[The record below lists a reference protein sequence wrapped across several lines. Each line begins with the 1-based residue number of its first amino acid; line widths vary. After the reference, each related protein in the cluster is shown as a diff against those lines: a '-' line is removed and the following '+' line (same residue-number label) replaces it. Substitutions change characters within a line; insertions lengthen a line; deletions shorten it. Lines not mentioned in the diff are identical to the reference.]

1 MKKKTG
7 KMILLTGVLCILSLA
22 VCACGKTEE
31 ASGTQEPQVAQGEGI
46 PEDDTEDD
54 VSAPKPEADAE
65 GTDAG
70 NEPESPE
77 ASPEPQS
84 GESSSQGTDSTQKE
98 QLEEQPEQQPEA
110 QSQSTS
116 AASAEWVDSTPNL
129 EGDIKELKDGQLT
142 VVEAITE
149 KSDNGGD
156 IIVAPGSGD
165 DSEFNKIAVTYD
177 ENTLFAIQTIY
188 DGGARFEMS
197 EATAADLASGQFI
210 QVWGSPSGSGLKA
223 TQICIV
229 KVA

>member
-1 MKKKTG
+1 MKRKTG

-31 ASGTQEPQVAQGEGI
+31 ASDTQEPQVVQGEPI

-54 VSAPKPEADAE
+54 ASAPEPEADAE
-65 GTDAG
+65 GTDTG

-98 QLEEQPEQQPEA
+98 QPEA

-116 AASAEWVDSTPNL
+116 GTSAEWVDSTPNL

-156 IIVAPGSGD
+156 IIVVPGSGD

-188 DGGARFEMS
+188 DGGARSEMS

-210 QVWGSPSGSGLKA
+210 RVWGSSSGSGLKA

>member
-1 MKKKTG
+1 MKRKTG

-22 VCACGKTEE
+22 VCACGKKEE
-31 ASGTQEPQVAQGEGI
+31 ASDTPEPQVVQGEPI

-54 VSAPKPEADAE
+54 ASAPEPEADAE
-65 GTDAG
+65 GTDTG

-98 QLEEQPEQQPEA
+98 QPEA

-116 AASAEWVDSTPNL
+116 GTSAEWVDSTPNL

-142 VVEAITE
+142 VVEAITA

-156 IIVAPGSGD
+156 IIVVPGSED

-210 QVWGSPSGSGLKA
+210 QVWGSSSGSRLKA

>member
-1 MKKKTG
+1 MKRKTG

-31 ASGTQEPQVAQGEGI
+31 ASDTPEPQVVQGEPI

-54 VSAPKPEADAE
+54 ASAPEPEADAE
-65 GTDAG
+65 GTDTG

-98 QLEEQPEQQPEA
+98 QPEA

-116 AASAEWVDSTPNL
+116 GTSAEWVDSTPNL

-156 IIVAPGSGD
+156 IIVVPGSED

-197 EATAADLASGQFI
+197 EATAADLAAGQHLR
-210 QVWGSPSGSGLKA
+210 VWGSSSGSGLKA

>member
-1 MKKKTG
+1 MKRKTG
-7 KMILLTGVLCILSLA
+7 KIILLTGVLCILSLA
-22 VCACGKTEE
+22 VCACGKKEE
-31 ASGTQEPQVAQGEGI
+31 ASDTPEPQVVQGEPI

-54 VSAPKPEADAE
+54 VSTPEPEADAE
-65 GTDAG
+65 ETDTG

-98 QLEEQPEQQPEA
+98 QPEA

-116 AASAEWVDSTPNL
+116 GTSAEWVDSTPNL

-156 IIVAPGSGD
+156 IIVVPGSED
-165 DSEFNKIAVTYD
+165 DSEFNKISVTYD
-177 ENTLFAIQTIY
+177 ENTLFAIKTIY

-197 EATAADLASGQFI
+197 AATAADLASGQFI
-210 QVWGSPSGSGLKA
+210 QVWGSSSGSGLKA

>member
-31 ASGTQEPQVAQGEGI
+31 ASDTQEPQVVQGEPI

-54 VSAPKPEADAE
+54 ASAPEPEADAE
-65 GTDAG
+65 GTDTG

-98 QLEEQPEQQPEA
+98 QPEA

-116 AASAEWVDSTPNL
+116 GTSAEWVDSTPNL

-149 KSDNGGD
+149 KSANGGE
-156 IIVAPGSGD
+156 IVVTSGSGD

-177 ENTLFAIQTIY
+177 ENTLFAIETIY
-188 DGGARFEMS
+188 DGGARSEMS
-197 EATAADLASGQFI
+197 AATAADLASGQFI
-210 QVWGSPSGSGLKA
+210 QVWGSSSGSGLKA

>member
-31 ASGTQEPQVAQGEGI
+31 ASDTQEPQVVQGEPI

-54 VSAPKPEADAE
+54 ASAPEPEADAE
-65 GTDAG
+65 GTDTG

-98 QLEEQPEQQPEA
+98 QPEA

-116 AASAEWVDSTPNL
+116 GTSAEWVDSNPNL

-142 VVEAITE
+142 VVENITA

-156 IIVAPGSGD
+156 IIVGPGSGD
-165 DSEFNKIAVTYD
+165 DSEFNKITVTYD
-177 ENTLFAIQTIY
+177 ENTLFAIRTIY

-197 EATAADLASGQFI
+197 AATAADLASGQFI
-210 QVWGSPSGSGLKA
+210 AVWGSSSGSGLKA
-223 TQICIV
+223 TQICIIE
-229 KVA
+229 VA

>member
-31 ASGTQEPQVAQGEGI
+31 ASDTQEPQVVQGEPI

-54 VSAPKPEADAE
+54 ASAPEPEADAE
-65 GTDAG
+65 GTDTG

-98 QLEEQPEQQPEA
+98 QPEA

-116 AASAEWVDSTPNL
+116 GTSAEWVDSTPNL

-156 IIVAPGSGD
+156 IVVSPGSGD

-177 ENTLFAIQTIY
+177 ENTLFAIKTIY

-197 EATAADLASGQFI
+197 AATAADLASGQFI
-210 QVWGSPSGSGLKA
+210 QVWGSSSGSGLKA

>member
-31 ASGTQEPQVAQGEGI
+31 ASDTQEPQVVQGEPI

-54 VSAPKPEADAE
+54 ASAPEPEADAE
-65 GTDAG
+65 GTDTG

-98 QLEEQPEQQPEA
+98 QPEA

-116 AASAEWVDSTPNL
+116 GTSAEWVDSTPNL

-156 IIVAPGSGD
+156 IIVVPGSGD

-177 ENTLFAIQTIY
+177 ENTLFAIKTIY
-188 DGGARFEMS
+188 DGGARSEMS

-210 QVWGSPSGSGLKA
+210 QVWGSSSGSGLKA

>member
-1 MKKKTG
+1 MKRKTG

-31 ASGTQEPQVAQGEGI
+31 ASDTQEPQVVQGEPI

-54 VSAPKPEADAE
+54 VSAPEPEADAE
-65 GTDAG
+65 GTDTG

-98 QLEEQPEQQPEA
+98 QPEA

-116 AASAEWVDSTPNL
+116 GTSAEWVDSTPNL

-142 VVEAITE
+142 VVEAITA

-156 IIVAPGSGD
+156 IIVVPGSED

-188 DGGARFEMS
+188 DGGARSEMS

-210 QVWGSPSGSGLKA
+210 RVWGSPSDSRLKA

>member
-31 ASGTQEPQVAQGEGI
+31 ASDTPEPQVVQGEPI

-54 VSAPKPEADAE
+54 ASAPEPEADAE
-65 GTDAG
+65 GTDTG

-98 QLEEQPEQQPEA
+98 QPEA

-116 AASAEWVDSTPNL
+116 GTSAEWVDSTPNL

-156 IIVAPGSGD
+156 IVVSPGSGD
-165 DSEFNKIAVTYD
+165 DSEYNKIAVTYD
-177 ENTLFAIQTIY
+177 ENTLFAIKTIY

-197 EATAADLASGQFI
+197 AATAADLASGQFI
-210 QVWGSPSGSGLKA
+210 QVWGSSSGSGLKA

>member
-31 ASGTQEPQVAQGEGI
+31 ASDTQEPQVVQGEPI

-54 VSAPKPEADAE
+54 VSAPEPEADAE
-65 GTDAG
+65 GTDTG

-98 QLEEQPEQQPEA
+98 QPEA

-116 AASAEWVDSTPNL
+116 GTSAEWVDSTPNL

-156 IIVAPGSGD
+156 IVVSPGSGD

-188 DGGARFEMS
+188 DGGARSEMS

-210 QVWGSPSGSGLKA
+210 QVWGSSSGSGLKA

>member
-7 KMILLTGVLCILSLA
+7 KMLLLTGVLCILSLA

-31 ASGTQEPQVAQGEGI
+31 ASDTQEPQVVQGEPI
-46 PEDDTEDD
+46 LEDDTKDD
-54 VSAPKPEADAE
+54 VSAPEPDAE
-65 GTDAG
+65 GTDTG
-70 NEPESPE
+70 KEPESPE

-98 QLEEQPEQQPEA
+98 QPEV

-116 AASAEWVDSTPNL
+116 GTSAEWVDSTPNL

-142 VVEAITE
+142 VVEAITA

-156 IIVAPGSGD
+156 IIVVPGSED

-188 DGGARFEMS
+188 DGGARSEMS

-210 QVWGSPSGSGLKA
+210 RVWGSPSGSGLKA

>member
-31 ASGTQEPQVAQGEGI
+31 ASDTQEPQVVQGEPI

-54 VSAPKPEADAE
+54 VSAPEPEADAE
-65 GTDAG
+65 GTDTG

-77 ASPEPQS
+77 ALPEPQS
-84 GESSSQGTDSTQKE
+84 GESSSQGTDSAQKE
-98 QLEEQPEQQPEA
+98 QPEA

-116 AASAEWVDSTPNL
+116 GTSTEWVDSTPNL
-129 EGDIKELKDGQLT
+129 EGDIKELKNGQLT

-156 IIVAPGSGD
+156 IIVSPSSSGD
-165 DSEFNKIAVTYD
+165 DSEFNKIEVTYD

-188 DGGARFEMS
+188 DGGARSEMS
-197 EATAADLASGQFI
+197 TATAADLASGQFI
-210 QVWGSPSGSGLKA
+210 KVWGSSSGSGLKA

-229 KVA
+229 EVA

>member
-1 MKKKTG
+1 MKKKAG
-7 KMILLTGVLCILSLA
+7 KTILLTGVLCILSLA
-22 VCACGKTEE
+22 VCACGKKEE
-31 ASGTQEPQVAQGEGI
+31 ASDTQEPQVVQGEPI

-54 VSAPKPEADAE
+54 VSAPEPEADAE
-65 GTDAG
+65 GTDTG

-84 GESSSQGTDSTQKE
+84 GENSSQGTDSTQKE
-98 QLEEQPEQQPEA
+98 QPEA

-116 AASAEWVDSTPNL
+116 GTSAEWVDSTPNL

-156 IIVAPGSGD
+156 IVVSPGSGD
-165 DSEFNKIAVTYD
+165 DSEYNKIAVTYD

-188 DGGARFEMS
+188 DGGARSEMS
-197 EATAADLASGQFI
+197 AATAADLASGQFI
-210 QVWGSPSGSGLKA
+210 KVWGSSSGSGLKA

-229 KVA
+229 KVV

>member
-31 ASGTQEPQVAQGEGI
+31 ASDTQEPQVVQGEPI

-54 VSAPKPEADAE
+54 ASAPEPDAE
-65 GTDAG
+65 GIDTG
-70 NEPESPE
+70 NEPE
-77 ASPEPQS
+77 SPEPQS

-98 QLEEQPEQQPEA
+98 QPEA

-116 AASAEWVDSTPNL
+116 GTSAEWVDSTPNL

-156 IIVAPGSGD
+156 IIVVPGSED

-188 DGGARFEMS
+188 DGGARYEMS
-197 EATAADLASGQFI
+197 AATAADLASGQFI
-210 QVWGSPSGSGLKA
+210 QVWGSSSGSGLKA

>member
-31 ASGTQEPQVAQGEGI
+31 ASDTQEPQVVQGDPI

-54 VSAPKPEADAE
+54 VSAPEPAAYTEE
-65 GTDAG
+65 TDTG

-84 GESSSQGTDSTQKE
+84 GESNSQGTDSAQKE
-98 QLEEQPEQQPEA
+98 QPEA

-116 AASAEWVDSTPNL
+116 GTSAEWVDSTPNL

-142 VVEAITE
+142 VVEAITA

-156 IIVAPGSGD
+156 IIVVPGSED

-188 DGGARFEMS
+188 DGGARSEMS
-197 EATAADLASGQFI
+197 ETTAADLASGQFI
-210 QVWGSPSGSGLKA
+210 QVWGSSSGSGLKA

>member
-31 ASGTQEPQVAQGEGI
+31 ASDTQEPQVVQGEPI

-54 VSAPKPEADAE
+54 VSAPEPEADAE
-65 GTDAG
+65 GTDTG

-98 QLEEQPEQQPEA
+98 QPEA

-116 AASAEWVDSTPNL
+116 GTSAEWVDSTPNL

-142 VVEAITE
+142 VVEAITA

-156 IIVAPGSGD
+156 IIVVPGSED

-188 DGGARFEMS
+188 DGGARSEMS

-210 QVWGSPSGSGLKA
+210 QVWGSSSGSGLKA

>member
-1 MKKKTG
+1 MKRKTG

-31 ASGTQEPQVAQGEGI
+31 ASDTQEPQVVQGEPI

-54 VSAPKPEADAE
+54 ASAPEPEADAE
-65 GTDAG
+65 GTDTG

-98 QLEEQPEQQPEA
+98 QPEA

-116 AASAEWVDSTPNL
+116 GTSAEWVDSTPNL

-156 IIVAPGSGD
+156 IIVVPGSED
-165 DSEFNKIAVTYD
+165 DSEFNKISVTYN

-188 DGGARFEMS
+188 DGGARSEMS

-210 QVWGSPSGSGLKA
+210 RVWGSPSGSGLKA

>member
-31 ASGTQEPQVAQGEGI
+31 ASDTQEPQLVQGEPI
-46 PEDDTEDD
+46 PEDDTEDN
-54 VSAPKPEADAE
+54 VSAPEPEADAE
-65 GTDAG
+65 GTDTG

-77 ASPEPQS
+77 ALPEPQS
-84 GESSSQGTDSTQKE
+84 GESSSQGTDSAQKE
-98 QLEEQPEQQPEA
+98 QPEA

-116 AASAEWVDSTPNL
+116 GTSTEWVDSTPNL

-156 IIVAPGSGD
+156 IIVSPSSSGD
-165 DSEFNKIAVTYD
+165 DSEFNKIEVTYD

-188 DGGARFEMS
+188 DGGARSEMS
-197 EATAADLASGQFI
+197 TATAADLASGQFI
-210 QVWGSPSGSGLKA
+210 KVWGSSSGSGLKA

-229 KVA
+229 EVA

>member
-1 MKKKTG
+1 MKRKTG

-22 VCACGKTEE
+22 VCACGKKEE
-31 ASGTQEPQVAQGEGI
+31 ASDTQEPQVVQSEPI
-46 PEDDTEDD
+46 PEDDTKYDA
-54 VSAPKPEADAE
+54 SAPEPEADAE
-65 GTDAG
+65 GTDTG

-98 QLEEQPEQQPEA
+98 QPEA

-116 AASAEWVDSTPNL
+116 GTSAEWVDSTPNL

-156 IIVAPGSGD
+156 IVVSPGSGD

-177 ENTLFAIQTIY
+177 ENTLFAIKTIY

-197 EATAADLASGQFI
+197 AATAADLASGQFI
-210 QVWGSPSGSGLKA
+210 QVWGSSSGSGLKA

>member
-1 MKKKTG
+1 MKRKTG

-22 VCACGKTEE
+22 VCACGKKEE
-31 ASGTQEPQVAQGEGI
+31 ASDTPEPQVVQGEPI

-54 VSAPKPEADAE
+54 VSAPEPEADAE
-65 GTDAG
+65 GTDTG

-98 QLEEQPEQQPEA
+98 QPEA

-116 AASAEWVDSTPNL
+116 GTSAEWVDSTPNL

-156 IIVAPGSGD
+156 IIVVPGSGD

-188 DGGARFEMS
+188 DGGGRSEMS

-210 QVWGSPSGSGLKA
+210 RVWGSSSGSGLKA

-229 KVA
+229 KVD

>member
-31 ASGTQEPQVAQGEGI
+31 ASDTPEPQVVQGEPI

-54 VSAPKPEADAE
+54 VSAPEPEADAE
-65 GTDAG
+65 GTDTG

-98 QLEEQPEQQPEA
+98 QPEA
-110 QSQSTS
+110 QSQSASGT
-116 AASAEWVDSTPNL
+116 SAEWVDSTPSL

-156 IIVAPGSGD
+156 IIVVPGSGD

-188 DGGARFEMS
+188 DGGARSEMS
-197 EATAADLASGQFI
+197 AATAADLASGQFI
-210 QVWGSPSGSGLKA
+210 QVWGSSSGSGLKA

>member
-31 ASGTQEPQVAQGEGI
+31 ASDTQEPQVVQGEPI

-54 VSAPKPEADAE
+54 ASAPEPEADAE
-65 GTDAG
+65 GTDTG

-98 QLEEQPEQQPEA
+98 QPEA

-116 AASAEWVDSTPNL
+116 GTSAEWVDSTPNL

-156 IIVAPGSGD
+156 IIVVPGSGD

-177 ENTLFAIQTIY
+177 ENTLFAIETIY
-188 DGGARFEMS
+188 DGGARSEMS
-197 EATAADLASGQFI
+197 AATAADLASGQFI
-210 QVWGSPSGSGLKA
+210 QVWGSSSGSGLKA

>member
-1 MKKKTG
+1 MKRKTG

-31 ASGTQEPQVAQGEGI
+31 ASDTQEPQVVQGEPI

-54 VSAPKPEADAE
+54 ASAPEPEADAE
-65 GTDAG
+65 GTDTG

-98 QLEEQPEQQPEA
+98 QPEA

-116 AASAEWVDSTPNL
+116 GTSAEWVDSNPNL

-142 VVEAITE
+142 VVEAITA

-156 IIVAPGSGD
+156 IIVVPGSED

-188 DGGARFEMS
+188 DGGARSEMS

-210 QVWGSPSGSGLKA
+210 RVWGSPSDSRLKA

>member
-1 MKKKTG
+1 MKRKTG

-22 VCACGKTEE
+22 VCACGKKEE
-31 ASGTQEPQVAQGEGI
+31 ASDTQEPQVVQGEPI

-54 VSAPKPEADAE
+54 VSAPEPEADAE
-65 GTDAG
+65 GTDTG

-84 GESSSQGTDSTQKE
+84 GESSSQGTDSAQK
-98 QLEEQPEQQPEA
+98 EQPEQQPEA

-116 AASAEWVDSTPNL
+116 GTSTEWVDSTPNL

-156 IIVAPGSGD
+156 IVVSPGSGD

-188 DGGARFEMS
+188 DGGVRSEMS
-197 EATAADLASGQFI
+197 AATAADLASGQFI
-210 QVWGSPSGSGLKA
+210 KVWGSSSGSGLKA

>member
-1 MKKKTG
+1 MKRKTG

-31 ASGTQEPQVAQGEGI
+31 ASDTPEPQVVQGEPI

-54 VSAPKPEADAE
+54 ASAPEADAE
-65 GTDAG
+65 GTDTG

-98 QLEEQPEQQPEA
+98 QPEA

-116 AASAEWVDSTPNL
+116 GTSAEWVDSTPNL

-142 VVEAITE
+142 VVEAITA

-156 IIVAPGSGD
+156 IIVVPGSED

-188 DGGARFEMS
+188 DGGARSEMS

-210 QVWGSPSGSGLKA
+210 RVWGSPSDSRLKA

>member
-1 MKKKTG
+1 MKKKAG
-7 KMILLTGVLCILSLA
+7 KTILLTGVLCILSLA

-31 ASGTQEPQVAQGEGI
+31 ASDTQEPQVVQGEPI
-46 PEDDTEDD
+46 PEDDTEDN
-54 VSAPKPEADAE
+54 VSAPEPEADAE
-65 GTDAG
+65 GTDTG

-77 ASPEPQS
+77 ALPEPQS
-84 GESSSQGTDSTQKE
+84 GESSSQGTDSAQKE
-98 QLEEQPEQQPEA
+98 QPEA

-116 AASAEWVDSTPNL
+116 GTSTEWVDSTPNL

-156 IIVAPGSGD
+156 IIVSPSSSGD
-165 DSEFNKIAVTYD
+165 DSEFNKIEVTYD

-188 DGGARFEMS
+188 DGGARSEMS
-197 EATAADLASGQFI
+197 AATAADLASGQFI
-210 QVWGSPSGSGLKA
+210 QVWGSSSGSGLKA

>member
-1 MKKKTG
+1 MG
-7 KMILLTGVLCILSLA
+7 MNS
-22 VCACGKTEE
+22 
-31 ASGTQEPQVAQGEGI
+31 
-46 PEDDTEDD
+46 
-54 VSAPKPEADAE
+54 
-65 GTDAG
+65 
-70 NEPESPE
+70 
-77 ASPEPQS
+77 
-84 GESSSQGTDSTQKE
+84 
-98 QLEEQPEQQPEA
+98 
-110 QSQSTS
+110 
-116 AASAEWVDSTPNL
+116 L

-156 IIVAPGSGD
+156 IIVVPGSGD

-188 DGGARFEMS
+188 DGGARSEMS

-210 QVWGSPSGSGLKA
+210 RVWGSSSGSGLKA

>member
-1 MKKKTG
+1 MKRKTG
-7 KMILLTGVLCILSLA
+7 KIILLTGVLCILSLA
-22 VCACGKTEE
+22 VCACGKKEE
-31 ASGTQEPQVAQGEGI
+31 ASDTQEPQVVQGEPI

-54 VSAPKPEADAE
+54 ASAPEPEADAE
-65 GTDAG
+65 GTDTG

-98 QLEEQPEQQPEA
+98 QPEA

-116 AASAEWVDSTPNL
+116 GTSAEWVDSTPNL

-156 IIVAPGSGD
+156 IVVSPGSGD
-165 DSEFNKIAVTYD
+165 DSEYNKIAVTYD
-177 ENTLFAIQTIY
+177 ENTLFAIKTIY

-197 EATAADLASGQFI
+197 AATAADLASGQFI
-210 QVWGSPSGSGLKA
+210 QVWGSSSGSGLKA

>member
-1 MKKKTG
+1 MKRKTG

-22 VCACGKTEE
+22 VCACGKKEE
-31 ASGTQEPQVAQGEGI
+31 ASDTPEPQVVQGEPI

-54 VSAPKPEADAE
+54 ASAPEPEADAE
-65 GTDAG
+65 GTDTG

-98 QLEEQPEQQPEA
+98 QPEA

-116 AASAEWVDSTPNL
+116 GTSAEWVDSTPNL

-156 IIVAPGSGD
+156 IIVVPGSED
-165 DSEFNKIAVTYD
+165 DSEFNKISVTYD
-177 ENTLFAIQTIY
+177 ENTLFAIQTLY
-188 DGGARFEMS
+188 DGGARSEMS

-210 QVWGSPSGSGLKA
+210 RVWGSSSGSGLKA

>member
-22 VCACGKTEE
+22 VCACGKKEE
-31 ASGTQEPQVAQGEGI
+31 ASDTQEPQVVQGEPI

-54 VSAPKPEADAE
+54 VSAPEPEADAE

-98 QLEEQPEQQPEA
+98 QPEA

-116 AASAEWVDSTPNL
+116 GTSAEWVDSTPNL

-142 VVEAITE
+142 VVENIIT

-156 IIVAPGSGD
+156 IIVGPGSGD

-188 DGGARFEMS
+188 DGGARSEMS

-210 QVWGSPSGSGLKA
+210 RVWGSSSGSGLKA

>member
-31 ASGTQEPQVAQGEGI
+31 ASDTQEPQVVQGEPI

-54 VSAPKPEADAE
+54 VSAPEPEADAE
-65 GTDAG
+65 GTDTG

-98 QLEEQPEQQPEA
+98 QPEA

-116 AASAEWVDSTPNL
+116 GTSAEWVDSTPNL

-156 IIVAPGSGD
+156 IIVVPGSGD

-188 DGGARFEMS
+188 DGGARSEMS

-210 QVWGSPSGSGLKA
+210 RVWGSSSGSGLKA

>member
-31 ASGTQEPQVAQGEGI
+31 TS
-46 PEDDTEDD
+46 DTH
-54 VSAPKPEADAE
+54 
-65 GTDAG
+65 
-70 NEPESPE
+70 
-77 ASPEPQS
+77 

-98 QLEEQPEQQPEA
+98 QPEA

-116 AASAEWVDSTPNL
+116 GTSAEWVDSTPNL

-156 IIVAPGSGD
+156 IVVSPGSGD
-165 DSEFNKIAVTYD
+165 DSEYNKIAVTYD
-177 ENTLFAIQTIY
+177 ENTLFAIKTIY

-197 EATAADLASGQFI
+197 AATAADLASGQFI
-210 QVWGSPSGSGLKA
+210 QVWGSSSGSGLKA

>member
-22 VCACGKTEE
+22 VCACGKKEE
-31 ASGTQEPQVAQGEGI
+31 ASDTPEPQVVQGEPI

-54 VSAPKPEADAE
+54 ASAPEPEADAE
-65 GTDAG
+65 GTDTG

-98 QLEEQPEQQPEA
+98 QPEA

-116 AASAEWVDSTPNL
+116 GTSAEWVDSTPNL

-156 IIVAPGSGD
+156 IIVVPGSGD

-188 DGGARFEMS
+188 DGGARSEMS
-197 EATAADLASGQFI
+197 AATAADLASGQFI
-210 QVWGSPSGSGLKA
+210 QVWGSSSGSGLKA